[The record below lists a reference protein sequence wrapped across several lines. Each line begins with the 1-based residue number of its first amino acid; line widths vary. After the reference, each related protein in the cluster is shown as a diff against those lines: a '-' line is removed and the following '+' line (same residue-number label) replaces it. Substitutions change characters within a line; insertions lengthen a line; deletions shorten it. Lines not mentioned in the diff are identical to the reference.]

1 MAIKQWDSM
10 LGGQGYSA
18 KLEQSYAP
26 YPDSH
31 HSRQP
36 PAGPALNVGAWGDSF
51 RSGGS
56 THTPKICLH
65 SGKPNSHYAS
75 DCEAMGVAGHPE
87 SFPLV
92 TCKGQQ
98 ITFNSDGTTPCFRF
112 NLNGSCSK
120 TGPCHN
126 AHCCTL
132 CATTFHGEVQCT
144 HS

>member
-36 PAGPALNVGAWGDSF
+36 PAGPASNVGAQGDLF
-51 RSGGS
+51 CSGSS
-56 THTPKICLH
+56 THMPKICLH
-65 SGKPNSHYAS
+65 CGKPNSHYVF
-75 DCEAMGVAGHPE
+75 DCDATGVAGHPE
-87 SFPLV
+87 CHLLI

-98 ITFNSDGTTPCFRF
+98 IT
-112 NLNGSCSK
+112 
-120 TGPCHN
+120 
-126 AHCCTL
+126 
-132 CATTFHGEVQCT
+132 
-144 HS
+144 